1 VRIHSRT
8 RFRCDQSCVEWTAM
22 AKSVA
27 DKLVAHWASQKLVAS
42 PGALPQAVRTF
53 EANHGVIL
61 PDDLRNYFLRHDGMD
76 QDAKGFSFW
85 PLARVRPAA
94 EELAELS
101 STETPVEL
109 DGYFA
114 FADYLVWCWAWAIR
128 LTADPAGSNSV
139 IMIGTGD
146 GVPLKVA
153 SSFGEFV
160 DLYLENSPRLTLQTP

>member
-1 VRIHSRT
+1 
-8 RFRCDQSCVEWTAM
+8 M

-42 PGALPQAVRTF
+42 PGALPQAVRKF

-109 DGYFA
+109 GGYFA

-128 LTADPAGSNSV
+128 LTADPAGSNPV
-139 IMIGTGD
+139 IMIGTAD